1 MDMFILD
8 ISLSDSL
15 SDSLSSSLQ
24 WVCSKRKYSV
34 DKQIPIR
41 IRIRIRVRIR
51 IRFSG
56 FGPLESIF
64 TTWFHILLTVF
75 YKFDFGFGYFL
86 IKSSQFETQL
96 LPSPHIFL
104 RSH

>member
-8 ISLSDSL
+8 LSLSDSL

-34 DKQIPIR
+34 DRKNPIR
-41 IRIRIRVRIR
+41 IRIRFSVRIR

-56 FGPLESIF
+56 FGPYERLRTSDLQLPVMHLLRAG
-64 TTWFHILLTVF
+64 HILSALTITF
-75 YKFDFGFGYFL
+75 FL
-86 IKSSQFETQL
+86 EL
-96 LPSPHIFL
+96 LPFL
-104 RSH
+104 LYWFYG